1 MMTRLPGARPVLALR
16 RLVTRPGVVW
26 RGAKGADAIEGPACN
41 GYRMCPQRQAACP
54 AGQCSAVE
62 TSARPLPAACGFDRK
77 SSLLRMWRDNS
88 ARVGSIQDF
97 FRHWLSSAKNMALSQ
112 SCLLEA
118 KSENAGLKNQQ
129 LARINFPVFG
139 DLRQS
144 CHARGGTTI
153 HVNGDCRRKFT
164 RQPPFL
170 LSPNKRAFPTTSRPV
185 TSFGISFTRTEAPP
199 STVARH

>member
-1 MMTRLPGARPVLALR
+1 MMTRLPGALPVLALR
-16 RLVTRPGVVW
+16 RLVTRPGLVW
-26 RGAKGADAIEGPACN
+26 RGAKGADAIECPACN
-41 GYRMCPQRQAACP
+41 GYRICPQRQAAF
-54 AGQCSAVE
+54 
-62 TSARPLPAACGFDRK
+62 PAACGFDRK

-199 STVARH
+199 STVARHLQANTDR